1 MKKQFYRVKQLADQR
16 VGRAEKTEIL
26 TEDLQH
32 VEKTVDKIKH
42 ACQVTNKRL
51 AASMQGTGMDLEK
64 RLRKLH
70 QTALAQSMLESGQQL
85 GDGSLLGEVM
95 QRAGDVQSSLARELA
110 EYEMQVE
117 QDVLAP

>member
-42 ACQVTNKRL
+42 ACQTTNKRL
-51 AASMQGTGMDLEK
+51 AASMQEKTSPNSFGTNHV
-64 RLRKLH
+64 RI
-70 QTALAQSMLESGQQL
+70 
-85 GDGSLLGEVM
+85 
-95 QRAGDVQSSLARELA
+95 RAAVR
-110 EYEMQVE
+110 
-117 QDVLAP
+117 